1 MGKGVDEEKNKT
13 SLSDMSATTSCF
25 LSNNCSTIAA
35 SRQARARLKRA
46 AKALWVTRG
55 LETSPVEDMYYA
67 MVRWW
72 GQKDEMM
79 M

>member
-13 SLSDMSATTSCF
+13 SLSDSQQQRLVF
-25 LSNNCSTIAA
+25 FSNNCSTIAA

-55 LETSPVEDMYYA
+55 LETSPVEDMYCNGE
-67 MVRWW
+67 VVGTKR
-72 GQKDEMM
+72 
-79 M
+79 